1 MTPPNERAGSE
12 GEQEQNSRLIDS
24 IVARTL
30 RDTVVGTNR
39 CMHGPEPIA
48 RNVVPE
54 ARSADGPWHV
64 PASLADATAYS
75 YYAAAW
81 RDCVLWR
88 LGVGLWTT
96 DSATGH
102 HGACVVYHVLLTT
115 NGRGGGP
122 CPSAPLSSHVGL
134 PGPVGPQRGGARTS
148 GLVCSGT
155 LYVAAGDGG
164 ARADPRL
171 EMPDFRFGA
180 VSLPLPTHPCISG
193 DHRSGRPRRATS
205 GCKNKI
211 TYKIKEYI

>member
-115 NGRGGGP
+115 NGRGGPLPLGAIVEPRGP
-122 CPSAPLSSHVGL
+122 TGSCRAATWWGTHVRSRVQWYAIRGSRRRWRAR
-134 PGPVGPQRGGARTS
+134 GPT
-148 GLVCSGT
+148 
-155 LYVAAGDGG
+155 AGD
-164 ARADPRL
+164 ARFQIWRRFAPSPDPPVHQRRSPIRQAPTSDERL
-171 EMPDFRFGA
+171 Q
-180 VSLPLPTHPCISG
+180 
-193 DHRSGRPRRATS
+193 
-205 GCKNKI
+205 K
-211 TYKIKEYI
+211 